1 MTPDAS
7 PPYNR
12 VVPTALEQLT
22 QGLARLST
30 HYDLVGEWP
39 QKSLDL
45 LTGAGAWT
53 WIIPRAHGG
62 LELDPF
68 SQIQAYEAV
77 AAGCMTCLL
86 ILTQRDGACEFIAS
100 GTNDA
105 MKSDW
110 LPRLAANDAMTS
122 IGISQLTTSRR
133 RGRQALTARRD
144 GAGYRL
150 NGYMPWVTSAER
162 CEFVVTAAATED
174 GRQILAMVPMKAVG
188 VFIDPPMKL
197 MALEA
202 SRTSEVHCRD
212 VLIEPQFIIR
222 GPEEDALKR
231 RSPVKSLVVVSA
243 GLGLA
248 RALLGDLLRHVS
260 GDDRALLDMADEA
273 KVRFAAVRERVLHHA
288 EQLNEPAADVPK
300 NELRIA
306 VNDLLQ
312 RLAVAALTFAKGS
325 GFIRQRDT
333 QRLVREALFF
343 LVWSAPDEVRAGTLS
358 KFLDRPDPVTRTM
371 SR

>member
-1 MTPDAS
+1 MSAP
-7 PPYNR
+7 
-12 VVPTALEQLT
+12 LEQLT
-22 QGLARLST
+22 QNLSRLAT

-39 QKSLDL
+39 EKSLDL
-45 LTGAGAWT
+45 LSRAGAWT
-53 WIIPRAHGG
+53 WIIPRPFGG
-62 LELDPF
+62 LGLDPF

-77 AAGCMTCLL
+77 AAGCMSCLL

-100 GTNDA
+100 GTNEDL
-105 MKSDW
+105 KT
-110 LPRLAANDAMTS
+110 RLLDRLVRNEAMTS

-133 RGRQALTARRD
+133 SGRQALMARPD
-144 GAGYRL
+144 GVGFRL
-150 NGYMPWVTSAER
+150 SGYMPWVTSAER

-174 GRQILAMVPMKAVG
+174 GRQILAVVPMKANG

-197 MALEA
+197 MALQ
-202 SRTSEVHCRD
+202 SSLTSEVHCRD
-212 VLIEPQFIIR
+212 VFIEPENIIR

-260 GDDRALLDMADEA
+260 DEA
-273 KVRFAAVRERVLHHA
+273 ADMLEMAEEAKARFAAVRERVLHHA
-288 EQLNEPAADVPK
+288 GQLSEASTDIPK

-312 RLAVAALTFAKGS
+312 RLAVAALTCAKGS

-333 QRLVREALFF
+333 QRLAREAMFF
-343 LVWSAPDEVRAGTLS
+343 LVWSAPDDVRAGTLA
-358 KFLDRPDPVTRTM
+358 KFFDRPDPVTKSMQR
-371 SR
+371 